1 MDSAKRHL
9 LRDAW
14 RLIIPYWTSE
24 EKWAARGLVT
34 GVVALNLG
42 SVYIGVRIN
51 EWNRG
56 FYNALQ
62 TYDKGELIHQF
73 WIFCL
78 LGVCAMLISVN
89 ALFLNQW
96 LQIRWR
102 RWLTRRY
109 LAEWLSDRAYYHL
122 QYLSTTDNPDQRISE
137 DLSQF
142 TAYAMNLSVG
152 LISSVVSLASFLFIL
167 SQLSGSADIPLG
179 SWGTLH
185 IPAVLVWSA
194 LLYAGVGTWLTII
207 VGRPLVSLNFARQR
221 YEADFRFSLVRLR
234 ENTES
239 IAFYGGEPIELGV
252 FHDRFS
258 SVFTN
263 FMGIMRRQRILGFF
277 TQGYAQMATIFPYL
291 VIAPSYFDKLITL
304 GGLMQVVNAFSFV
317 QNSLSF
323 IVNSYPD
330 IAAFLAVTQRLS
342 VFEERLHAIREGISA
357 PRRIQIQY
365 TGKGVHVR
373 GLDLDLPDGT
383 PLLRGVSFEPKKG
396 ESFLITGPTGVG
408 KSTVLRAIAGI
419 WLFGSGE
426 IRLGDERILFVPQR
440 FYLPLGTLENAL
452 LYPYE
457 ESSGI
462 KHFDEILE
470 RVGLGS
476 FADEIETVDNW
487 SQRLSL
493 GEQQRLAF
501 ARVLLAKPSIVFLDE
516 TTSALDEEAEAEL
529 YSLLR
534 AASWRPTVI
543 SFGHNTSLLRF
554 HDNVFDLSACKP
566 KSLSRAP
573 RSQLTRTV

>member
-1 MDSAKRHL
+1 
-9 LRDAW
+9 
-14 RLIIPYWTSE
+14 
-24 EKWAARGLVT
+24 
-34 GVVALNLG
+34 
-42 SVYIGVRIN
+42 
-51 EWNRG
+51 
-56 FYNALQ
+56 
-62 TYDKGELIHQF
+62 
-73 WIFCL
+73 
-78 LGVCAMLISVN
+78 
-89 ALFLNQW
+89 
-96 LQIRWR
+96 
-102 RWLTRRY
+102 
-109 LAEWLSDRAYYHL
+109 LSDRAYYHL

-152 LISSVVSLASFLFIL
+152 LISSVVSLVSFLFIL

-179 SWGTLH
+179 SLGTLH
-185 IPAVLVWSA
+185 IPAILVWSA
-194 LLYAGVGTWLTII
+194 LLYAGIGTWLTIL

-263 FMGIMRRQRILGFF
+263 FMGIMTRQRILGFF

-304 GGLMQVVNAFSFV
+304 GGLMQIVNAFSFV

-357 PRRIQIQY
+357 PRRIRIHY
-365 TGKGVHVR
+365 SGKGMNVR
-373 GLDLDLPDGT
+373 ELDLDLPDGT
-383 PLLRGVSFEPKKG
+383 PLLRGVSFAPKKG
-396 ESFLITGPTGVG
+396 ESFLVTGPTGIG

-419 WLFGSGE
+419 WMFGRGE

-452 LYPYE
+452 LYPYQE
-457 ESSGI
+457 NGSSN
-462 KHFDEILE
+462 HFDEILE

-476 FADEIETVDNW
+476 FVDEIEAVDNW

-501 ARVLLAKPSIVFLDE
+501 ARVLLAKPSVVFLDE

-534 AASWRPTVI
+534 TAPWRPTVV
-543 SFGHNTSLLRF
+543 SFGHNTSLHRF
-554 HDNVFDLSACKP
+554 HDDVFDLSECRANGAR
-566 KSLSRAP
+566 KSV
-573 RSQLTRTV
+573 RTSGVRV